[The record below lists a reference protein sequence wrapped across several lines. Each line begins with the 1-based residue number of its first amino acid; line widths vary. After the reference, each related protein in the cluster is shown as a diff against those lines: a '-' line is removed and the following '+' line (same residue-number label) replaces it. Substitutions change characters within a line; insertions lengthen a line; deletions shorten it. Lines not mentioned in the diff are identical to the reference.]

1 MNGARPLPD
10 ATTPSNVTRMGW
22 SKEEERKKR
31 DRRIKE
37 RQAATDETSDKI
49 SKVKDSTKN

>member
-1 MNGARPLPD
+1 
-10 ATTPSNVTRMGW
+10 MGW